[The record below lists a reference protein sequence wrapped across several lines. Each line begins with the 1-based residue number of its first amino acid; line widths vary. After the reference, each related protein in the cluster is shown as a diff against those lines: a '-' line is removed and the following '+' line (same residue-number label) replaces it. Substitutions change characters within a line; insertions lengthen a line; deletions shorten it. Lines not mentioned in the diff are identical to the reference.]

1 MRQYTIP
8 YVVERRAG
16 SERTVD
22 VFSRLLSER
31 IVYLGTEIDDGVANV
46 LVAQLLHLESE
57 DPDKPIQLY
66 VNSPGGSTSAMLAV
80 YDAMQYVR
88 PPVAT
93 TCVGQAAST
102 AAVLLAGGTA
112 GQPRQAAR
120 ATTSGPQADAP
131 TGPAPTTDDDPR
143 CDVRCSTRTGAR
155 RCSSSLPSA
164 SARSASVTPSAPVS
178 AASTS
183 DDGSFSPRST
193 SERYCGESR
202 ARSATSARRSP

>member
-1 MRQYTIP
+1 MSRYTIP

-66 VNSPGGSTSAMLAV
+66 VNSPGGSTSAMLVV

-112 GQPRQAAR
+112 GQRAILAHGRVVLHQPTTRGQGPIPDLILAADELVRVRAQLEEVLAHHTGKDLATLRRDTDRDLVLTAEQAVAYGIADHVVAAR
-120 ATTSGPQADAP
+120 
-131 TGPAPTTDDDPR
+131 
-143 CDVRCSTRTGAR
+143 V
-155 RCSSSLPSA
+155 
-164 SARSASVTPSAPVS
+164 
-178 AASTS
+178 
-183 DDGSFSPRST
+183 
-193 SERYCGESR
+193 
-202 ARSATSARRSP
+202 